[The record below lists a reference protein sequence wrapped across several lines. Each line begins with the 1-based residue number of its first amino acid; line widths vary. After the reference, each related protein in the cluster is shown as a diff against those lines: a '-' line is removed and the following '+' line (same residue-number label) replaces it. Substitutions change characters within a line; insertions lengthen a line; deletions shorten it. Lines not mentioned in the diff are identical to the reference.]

1 MIEGLYVRA
10 GRGRRKLCIFWALA
24 TAASVLHN
32 LTSQN
37 WPLVSELFRVSWA
50 PGNPITAAT
59 NGLQLAVLGL
69 TLDYCGCLPLK
80 QRGKQKTPNPK
91 S

>member
-1 MIEGLYVRA
+1 MRA

-24 TAASVLHN
+24 TTASVLRN

-37 WPLVSELFRVSWA
+37 WPLVFGTVPSELGPY

-59 NGLQLAVLGL
+59 NGSQLAVLGL
-69 TLDYCGCLPLK
+69 TLDYCGCLLLK
-80 QRGKQKTPNPK
+80 QRGKQKTPTPK